1 MLQTE
6 HKGLVVEHDAIKIY
20 LRQMGATALLSYSE
34 EVALAKRIELGDD
47 KARSHLIRANLRLVV
62 SIAKK
67 YSNRGMEF
75 LDLIQEG
82 NLGLMRAI
90 EKFEWKRGYKFST
103 YSTWWIRQGITRAIA
118 DSAKTIRI
126 PVHKVDAI
134 NKLIATTR
142 ELVVA
147 IGREPTVEDVAS
159 AMKITPKEVRA
170 LIQLTGNPL
179 SFDTPISSGDD
190 GSTGR
195 LGDLIES
202 DQFAHQDVDSINSNL
217 RDMILRNMKNLSP
230 REEKII
236 RMRFGI
242 A

>member
-1 MLQTE
+1 MD
-6 HKGLVVEHDAIKIY
+6 HDPIKIY
-20 LRQMGATALLSYSE
+20 LRQMGATALLTYAE
-34 EVALAKRIELGDD
+34 EVELAKRIEKGDA
-47 KARSHLIRANLRLVV
+47 KARDHLIRANLRLVV

-67 YSNRGMEF
+67 YPNKGMD
-75 LDLIQEG
+75 LSDLIQEG
-82 NLGLMRAI
+82 NLGLIRAI

-118 DSAKTIRI
+118 DQAKTIRI
-126 PVHKVDAI
+126 PVHKIDAI

-142 ELVVA
+142 QLVIA
-147 IGREPTVEDVAS
+147 IGREPTIDEVAKNMGI
-159 AMKITPKEVRA
+159 APKEVRA
-170 LIQLTGNPL
+170 LVKLTSN
-179 SFDTPISSGDD
+179 PISLETPVAHGDD
-190 GSTGR
+190 AASGR

-202 DQFAHQDVDSINSNL
+202 DQFIKQDKTSIDKNL
-217 RDMILRNMKNLSP
+217 HDVIIKNMKKLTP

>member
-1 MLQTE
+1 M
-6 HKGLVVEHDAIKIY
+6 EHDAIKIY
-20 LRQMGATALLSYSE
+20 LRQMGATALLTYPE
-34 EVALAKRIELGDD
+34 EVALAKRIENGDAA
-47 KARSHLIRANLRLVV
+47 ARDHLIRANLRLVV

-67 YSNRGMEF
+67 YSNKGMDL

-118 DSAKTIRI
+118 DQAKTIRI

-142 ELVVA
+142 QLVTA
-147 IGREPTVEDVAS
+147 IGREPTIDEVAKV
-159 AMKITPKEVRA
+159 MGITAKEVRA
-170 LIQLTGNPL
+170 LIQLTGNPV
-179 SFDTPISSGDD
+179 SFETPISQSDD
-190 GSTGR
+190 ATASR

-202 DQFAHQDVDSINSNL
+202 EQFANQDNASINKNL
-217 RDMILRNMKNLSP
+217 HDVIIRNMKSLSP

-242 A
+242 S

>member
-1 MLQTE
+1 M
-6 HKGLVVEHDAIKIY
+6 EHDAIKVY
-20 LRQMGATALLSYSE
+20 LKQMGATDLLTYSE
-34 EVALAKRIELGDD
+34 EVKLAKRIEAGDER
-47 KARSHLIRANLRLVV
+47 ARDHLIKANLRLVV

-67 YSNRGMEF
+67 YSNRGMEL

-118 DSAKTIRI
+118 DQAKTIRI

-134 NKLIATTR
+134 NKLIAITR
-142 ELVVA
+142 DLV
-147 IGREPTVEDVAS
+147 IKLGREPTIEEVAKI
-159 AMKITPKEVRA
+159 MKIKPKEVRD
-170 LIQLTGNPL
+170 LIQLTGNPI
-179 SFDTPISSGDD
+179 SFDTPVGAVSDD
-190 GSTGR
+190 GATSK
-195 LGDLIES
+195 LGDLLES
-202 DQFAHQDVDSINSNL
+202 EQFAHQDIDSINSNL

>member
-1 MLQTE
+1 M
-6 HKGLVVEHDAIKIY
+6 EHDAIKIY
-20 LRQMGATALLSYSE
+20 LRQMGATSLLTYPE
-34 EVALAKRIELGDD
+34 EVALAKRIEGGDSA
-47 KARSHLIRANLRLVV
+47 ARDHLIRANLRLVV

-67 YSNRGMEF
+67 YSNKGMDL

-142 ELVVA
+142 QLVTL
-147 IGREPTVEDVAS
+147 IGREPTIDEVAKQ
-159 AMKITPKEVRA
+159 MEITPKEVRA
-170 LIQLTGNPL
+170 LIQLTGNPI
-179 SFDTPISSGDD
+179 SFETPISQGDD
-190 GSTGR
+190 ASTGR

-202 DQFAHQDVDSINSNL
+202 DKFAHQDKDSINKNL
-217 RDMILRNMKNLSP
+217 HDVIIRNMKLLTP

>member
-1 MLQTE
+1 M
-6 HKGLVVEHDAIKIY
+6 EHDAIKIY
-20 LRQMGATALLSYSE
+20 LRQMGATALLTYPE
-34 EVALAKRIELGDD
+34 EVALAKRIEDGDSA
-47 KARSHLIRANLRLVV
+47 ARDHLIRANLRLVV

-67 YSNRGMEF
+67 YSNKGMDL

-82 NLGLMRAI
+82 NLGLIRAI

-118 DSAKTIRI
+118 DQAKTIRI

-142 ELVVA
+142 NLVTQ
-147 IGREPTVEDVAS
+147 IGREPTIDEVAKQMDIS
-159 AMKITPKEVRA
+159 PKDVRA
-170 LIQLTGNPL
+170 LIQLTSNPV
-179 SFDTPISSGDD
+179 SFETPISQGDD
-190 GSTGR
+190 ASTGR

-202 DQFAHQDVDSINSNL
+202 DKFAHQDKDSINKNL
-217 RDMILRNMKNLSP
+217 HDVIIRNMKLLTP

>member
-1 MLQTE
+1 M
-6 HKGLVVEHDAIKIY
+6 EHDAIKIY
-20 LRQMGATALLSYSE
+20 LRQMGATALLTYNE
-34 EVALAKRIELGDD
+34 EVALAKRIEQGDPR
-47 KARSHLIRANLRLVV
+47 ARDHLIRANLRLVV

-67 YSNRGMEF
+67 YSNKGMDL

-118 DSAKTIRI
+118 DQAKTIRI

-142 ELVVA
+142 QLVTT
-147 IGREPTVEDVAS
+147 IGREPTIEEVAKV
-159 AMKITPKEVRA
+159 MGITSKAVRA
-170 LIQLTGNPL
+170 LIQLTNNPI
-179 SFDTPISSGDD
+179 SFETPIANGDD
-190 GSTGR
+190 ASTGR

-202 DQFAHQDVDSINSNL
+202 DQFAHQDIDSVNNDLHDVIV
-217 RDMILRNMKNLSP
+217 RNMKSLSP

>member
-1 MLQTE
+1 M
-6 HKGLVVEHDAIKIY
+6 EHDAIKIY
-20 LRQMGATALLSYSE
+20 LRQMGATALLTYPE
-34 EVALAKRIELGDD
+34 EVELAKRIEDGDAA
-47 KARSHLIRANLRLVV
+47 ARDHLIRANLRLVV

-67 YSNRGMEF
+67 YSNKGMDL

-82 NLGLMRAI
+82 NLGLIRAI

-118 DSAKTIRI
+118 DQAKTIRI

-142 ELVVA
+142 NLVTL
-147 IGREPTVEDVAS
+147 IGREPTIDEVAKQ
-159 AMKITPKEVRA
+159 MEITPKAVRA
-170 LIQLTGNPL
+170 LIQLTGNPV
-179 SFDTPISSGDD
+179 SFETPTSQGDD
-190 GSTGR
+190 AATGR
-195 LGDLIES
+195 LGDLIAS
-202 DQFAHQDVDSINSNL
+202 DQFAHQDVDSINKDL
-217 RDMILRNMKNLSP
+217 HDVIIRNMKLLTP